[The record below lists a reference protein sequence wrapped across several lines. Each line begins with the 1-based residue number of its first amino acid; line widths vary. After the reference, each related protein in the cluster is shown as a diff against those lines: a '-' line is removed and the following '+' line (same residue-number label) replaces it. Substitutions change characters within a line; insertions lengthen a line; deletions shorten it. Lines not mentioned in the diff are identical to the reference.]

1 MSCNLHEHE
10 PVATR
15 REMIVSENEEMFIP
29 ILVGI
34 SGGEEDRKQVYER
47 LATPLTELAPQGNLP
62 TVTIPLRKLLRPRV
76 YDDRQGNIPS
86 RQQFGQSPHVL
97 QGSRDTT
104 LNSKR
109 LITTAGVE
117 ARNRPADAGVIG
129 IDRPSPVAE
138 KGLNGLLEVNTH
150 PVGHHEVIY
159 KKISLLRRCRRRLCG
174 ALRRGAMALVF
185 WIVVDAEIGSRFVC
199 HIRRIGKQYDFVDC
213 NPLSSGYLIFL

>member
-1 MSCNLHEHE
+1 MSCDLHKHE
-10 PVATR
+10 PVASC
-15 REMIVSENEEMFIP
+15 REMIISENEEMFIP

-47 LATPLTELAPQGNLP
+47 LTTTLTELAPQGNLS

-76 YDDRQGNIPS
+76 DDDRQGNIPS

-97 QGSRDTT
+97 QGSRGTP

-109 LITTAGVE
+109 LITIADVE

-138 KGLNGLLEVNTH
+138 KGLNERLEVNAH
-150 PVGHHEVIY
+150 PVGHHEAIY
-159 KKISLLRRCRRRLCG
+159 KEISLLRVCRRRLCG
-174 ALRRGAMALVF
+174 TLRRGAMALVF

-199 HIRRIGKQYDFVDC
+199 HIRRIGKQYDFVE
-213 NPLSSGYLIFL
+213 LQSAFE